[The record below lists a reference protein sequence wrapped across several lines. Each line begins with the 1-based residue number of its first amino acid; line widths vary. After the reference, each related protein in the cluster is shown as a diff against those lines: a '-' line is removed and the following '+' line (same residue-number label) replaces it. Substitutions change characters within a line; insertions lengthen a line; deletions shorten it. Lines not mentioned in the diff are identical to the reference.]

1 MCVCVCVCVCVWV
14 CVGRWRC
21 WEAQVIAIFKDLGCI
36 TWVGDPYIS
45 VQFTFVWHQK
55 KSLDG
60 SRMIIDYC
68 KLNQIVFLIMATTLY
83 MVPLLEQIHK
93 ASDTWY
99 YDHQLN
105 EHILFYGLP
114 WWLRWWRIC
123 LQFGRPGFG
132 PWVRKSPREGNGWL
146 PTPVF
151 LPGESHG
158 QRSLVGY
165 SPRGLKES
173 DMTKRLTFS
182 CFKVLFYS
190 NQKTGICPGI

>member
-1 MCVCVCVCVCVWV
+1 MILNSSMSIS
-14 CVGRWRC
+14 
-21 WEAQVIAIFKDLGCI
+21 VIS
-36 TWVGDPYIS
+36 PYIS

-68 KLNQIVFLIMATTLY
+68 KLNQIVFLLIDTTLY
-83 MVPLLEQIHK
+83 MVSLLEQIHK

-123 LQFGRPGFG
+123 LQCGRPGFG
-132 PWVRKSPREGNGWL
+132 PWVRKSPREGNGYPL
-146 PTPVF
+146 
-151 LPGESHG
+151 
-158 QRSLVGY
+158 Q
-165 SPRGLKES
+165 
-173 DMTKRLTFS
+173 FS
-182 CFKVLFYS
+182 CLENPMDRGAWWATVQGVSKSQTWLRD
-190 NQKTGICPGI
+190 

>member
-1 MCVCVCVCVCVWV
+1 MGGWSLYICAIHFCLTSEEKS
-14 CVGRWRC
+14 RWITNDYRLLQAQPNSIPAYRYHTIYGIIAGANSQGFRYLVLWSSTEWTYTFLWASLVTQMVKNLSAM
-21 WEAQVIAIFKDLGCI
+21 WETRVQSLGQEI
-36 TWVGDPYIS
+36 P
-45 VQFTFVWHQK
+45 Q
-55 KSLDG
+55 
-60 SRMIIDYC
+60 R
-68 KLNQIVFLIMATTLY
+68 
-83 MVPLLEQIHK
+83 
-93 ASDTWY
+93 
-99 YDHQLN
+99 
-105 EHILFYGLP
+105 
-114 WWLRWWRIC
+114 
-123 LQFGRPGFG
+123 
-132 PWVRKSPREGNGWL
+132 REWL